1 MNPDTIL
8 RWGGGGG
15 GGGPRLRQ
23 KIEGKEGEGES
34 FTLQD
39 SGQGNSSDS

>member
-1 MNPDTIL
+1 MNPDTIGS
-8 RWGGGGG
+8 RGGVGVGG
-15 GGGPRLRQ
+15 LSQ

-34 FTLQD
+34 FTHQD